1 MDPRRSHSEDPDR
14 FERRLGAAW
23 RARLR
28 VSRLLAGSVLLMTAC
43 GSENLPAV
51 DAPPPVISLE
61 QDLRIDGH
69 QETLT
74 PVTWMGVSPDGAIAL
89 VLWQEHRVRFYDE
102 AGGALGSVGREGEG
116 PGEFMRPVRA
126 GWIGDT
132 LWVSDTQIGRVSWIS
147 PERDVVRTQPHP
159 PGAEWPVGRGDG
171 RTFARAYPYAVYPDG
186 STLVSVIPS
195 GGSGDDAGLPVF
207 RTTWDGVIEREI
219 IEIPRD
225 ASSVRV
231 EVDGGFLFGTIPFYP
246 EVDWAVSP
254 RGARIGVLATRDLDP
269 TSGAY
274 RVTVVDARGEEVFS
288 REIAYEPVPVPD
300 PVRDSAIQR
309 VADRGEG
316 VVRREM
322 ADRLREATPAFFPE
336 AERLVLGSGGR
347 VWVGLRE
354 RNDGNPWLV
363 LSPAGEPWGRA
374 VLPSNVR
381 LETVTRTHVYGT
393 ERDEFDVES
402 VVRYRIGRTR

>member
-14 FERRLGAAW
+14 FERRLGPAW

-43 GSENLPAV
+43 GSETLPAV

-89 VLWQEHRVRFYDE
+89 VLWQEHRAAAQPGGAELPGGHAYAQVRPRARGLDRRHPLGQRHTDRPGLLDLSGAGRRSHPATSAGCRV
-102 AGGALGSVGREGEG
+102 AGGTGGRAHL
-116 PGEFMRPVRA
+116 R
-126 GWIGDT
+126 
-132 LWVSDTQIGRVSWIS
+132 Q
-147 PERDVVRTQPHP
+147 
-159 PGAEWPVGRGDG
+159 
-171 RTFARAYPYAVYPDG
+171 
-186 STLVSVIPS
+186 
-195 GGSGDDAGLPVF
+195 GLPVRGLPRRLHARVGHPQWWVGRRRGPPGF
-207 RTTWDGVIEREI
+207 
-219 IEIPRD
+219 PRD
-225 ASSVRV
+225 VGRRDRARGHRDSAGRLQRAGRGRRRLPLRDDPV
-231 EVDGGFLFGTIPFYP
+231 L
-246 EVDWAVSP
+246 P